1 MPKLI
6 SPNLELTDVREG
18 TFESWG
24 LAKVFK
30 SVGTWGFPGIMGV
43 LVFGLPVCSFLACL
57 G

>member
-30 SVGTWGFPGIMGV
+30 SVGTWGFPGITGV